1 MDVMMKRAISPER
14 VVHLPRPGVGGLAK
28 ALVWLWVSISTGL
41 GAIIVV
47 FSPLF
52 WGSGPF
58 EPPAGMSEAEFAKLK
73 ETPGAFLQ
81 ADVLTVLFGFAL
93 MTLPLYF
100 MLRRQRSRQVR

>member
-1 MDVMMKRAISPER
+1 MKRAISPER

-28 ALVWLWVSISTGL
+28 ALVWLWVAISTGF

-47 FSPLF
+47 SSLLF
-52 WGSGPF
+52 WGLGPL
-58 EPPAGMSEAEFAKLK
+58 EPPAGMSEAEFAKLQ

-100 MLRRQRSRQVR
+100 MLRRPRRRHVRY

>member
-1 MDVMMKRAISPER
+1 
-14 VVHLPRPGVGGLAK
+14 
-28 ALVWLWVSISTGL
+28 
-41 GAIIVV
+41 
-47 FSPLF
+47 
-52 WGSGPF
+52 
-58 EPPAGMSEAEFAKLK
+58 MSEAEFAKLK